1 MDVAATANQE
11 VLDEDDSNVYHIIS
25 KITINAHSENDQIN
39 VICFWDEAAMENQI
53 QKIIKIS
60 GICRYQW
67 SFTIRSLVDTSLRY
81 IITKLL
87 TLCLNYLGKG
97 SSKADEVWRVVER
110 ESVDE
115 DFDIPEGFE
124 FVDINEQNFRNYMS
138 KIKDLLTEE
147 IGGKDEYGVCSRVFD
162 RSSAT
167 YEAHSLD

>member
-1 MDVAATANQE
+1 M
-11 VLDEDDSNVYHIIS
+11 
-25 KITINAHSENDQIN
+25 
-39 VICFWDEAAMENQI
+39 
-53 QKIIKIS
+53 
-60 GICRYQW
+60 
-67 SFTIRSLVDTSLRY
+67 RY

-124 FVDINEQNFRNYMS
+124 FVDINEQNFRNYVS

-147 IGGKDEYGVCSRVFD
+147 IGGKDEYGVCSRIFD
-162 RSSAT
+162 RSCYLSSALIGLNSMSISIFRKT
-167 YEAHSLD
+167 SAWFSWIC